1 MSETGHKSSKTGH
14 TGPAP
19 LWGVSAE
26 FDSPDAMVAALKVL
40 CDRDLGRLDTF
51 SPVPVPAAAALLRM
65 PDEHLSWFGLAGV
78 VAGGAGM
85 MGMCLYATV
94 YSYRFN
100 IGGRPLVSWPSYVVP
115 SVSSAMMVGTLVL
128 VAAFLVF
135 NRLPR
140 LNHPAFNIPNFGRV
154 SEDRYVVVVESRDDQ
169 FDPDAVERILD
180 RLPQQ
185 PSRISRV
192 PR

>member
-1 MSETGHKSSKTGH
+1 MSETGQKSSKTGH
-14 TGPAP
+14 VGPAP

-26 FDSPDAMVAALKVL
+26 FDGPDAMVAALEVL
-40 CDRDLGRLDTF
+40 RDRDLGRLDTF
-51 SPVPVPAAAALLRM
+51 SPVPVPAAMALLRM
-65 PDEHLSWFGLAGV
+65 PDEHLSWFGFAGV

-115 SVSSAMMVGTLVL
+115 SVSAAMMVGTLVL

-140 LNHPAFNIPNFGRV
+140 LNHPAFNIPGFGRV
-154 SEDRYVVVVESRDDQ
+154 SEDRYVLVVESRDDR
-169 FDPDAVERILD
+169 FDPGAVERILD